1 MNMKKGTLLTI
12 LALLPLLTAAQG
24 DNQMVLKVND
34 RVFTRAEYLK
44 RMEFINGVYMEVG
57 GGFLEAPPGF
67 ITLARMINDQLIIEL
82 ARSKG
87 VYPTQAEI
95 DKEFEDRKKGNETL
109 FAEMAA
115 LGIPEAE
122 MKLRATVDLAQFKL
136 LTLGVTVTDQD
147 VEEHYKVNP
156 QLYTLPATIDLR
168 VIVVRDE
175 SAKRAVDEA
184 LKTQSFEQVA
194 KQYSTDATKAVGGD
208 LPEVPVANLPQHI
221 QDLFATVDK
230 GKTTDW
236 VQSQGAWLKY
246 LVENK
251 TQTQV
256 LPLTPQLK
264 ETIRKRLML
273 EIGRNKNRIQDDLDE
288 LRQKANIE
296 FGNPGMKD
304 LYERY
309 MRDYFRSRSGEESD

>member
-1 MNMKKGTLLTI
+1 MKKGTILTA
-12 LALLPLLTAAQG
+12 LALLPLLAAAQG
-24 DNQMVLKVND
+24 DGQMMLKVND

-67 ITLARMINDQLIIEL
+67 ITLARVINDQLIVEL

-95 DKEFEDRKKGNETL
+95 DKEFEERKKGNETL

-115 LGIPEAE
+115 LGITDEE
-122 MKLRATVDLAQFKL
+122 LKLRATVDLAQFKL
-136 LTLGVTVTDQD
+136 LTLGVTVTDKD

-175 SAKRAVDEA
+175 PAKRAVDEA
-184 LKTQSFEQVA
+184 LKAQSFEQVA
-194 KQYSTDATKAVGGD
+194 EQYSVDATKAIGGD
-208 LPEVPVANLPQHI
+208 LPEVPIANLPQRI

-230 GKTTDW
+230 GKTTEW
-236 VQSQGAWLKY
+236 VQSQDAWLKY

-251 TQTQV
+251 TETKV
-256 LPLTPQLK
+256 LPLTPELK

-273 EIGRNKNRIQDDLDE
+273 EIGRNKNRLQDDLDE
-288 LRQKANIE
+288 LRRRAKIE
-296 FGNPGMKD
+296 FGNPGMKE

-309 MRDYFRSRSGEESD
+309 MRDYFRSRSGDEAR

>member
-1 MNMKKGTLLTI
+1 MKKGTILTA
-12 LALLPLLTAAQG
+12 LALLPLLAAAQG
-24 DNQMVLKVND
+24 DSQMILKVND
-34 RVFTRAEYLK
+34 RVFTRTEYLK

-67 ITLARMINDQLIIEL
+67 ITLTRMINDQLIVEL

-95 DKEFEDRKKGNETL
+95 DREFEDRKKGNETL

-115 LGIPEAE
+115 LGITDEE
-122 MKLRATVDLAQFKL
+122 LKLRATVDLAQFKL
-136 LTLGVTVTDQD
+136 LTLGVTVTDKD

-168 VIVVRDE
+168 VIVVREE
-175 SAKRAVDEA
+175 SSKQAVDEA
-184 LKTQSFEQVA
+184 LKTQRFEQVA
-194 KQYSTDATKAVGGD
+194 EQYSVDATKAIGGD
-208 LPEVPVANLPQHI
+208 LPEVPIANLPQRI

-230 GKTTDW
+230 GKTTEW
-236 VQSQGAWLKY
+236 VQSQDAWLKC

-256 LPLTPQLK
+256 LPLTPELK

-273 EIGRNKNRIQDDLDE
+273 EIGRNKNRLQDDLDE
-288 LRQKANIE
+288 LRRKANIE
-296 FGNPGMKD
+296 FGNPGMKE

-309 MRDYFRSRSGEESD
+309 MRDYFRSRSGDEAR

>member
-1 MNMKKGTLLTI
+1 MLLSTF
-12 LALLPLLTAAQG
+12 AVLPLLVAAQSDG
-24 DNQMVLKVND
+24 QMVLKVND

-67 ITLARMINDQLIIEL
+67 ITLMRMINDQLIIEL

-87 VYPTQAEI
+87 VYPTQAEV
-95 DKEFEDRKKGNETL
+95 DKEFEERKKGNETL

-115 LGIPEAE
+115 IGITDDEL
-122 MKLRATVDLAQFKL
+122 KLRATVDLAQFKL
-136 LTLGVTVTDQD
+136 LTLGVNVTDKE

-168 VIVVRDE
+168 VIVVKDE
-175 SAKRAVDEA
+175 GTKQRVDEA
-184 LKTQSFEQVA
+184 LKTQKFEQVA
-194 KQYSTDATKAVGGD
+194 EQYSVDATKAIGGD
-208 LPEVPVANLPQHI
+208 LPEVPLANLPQRI

-230 GKTTDW
+230 GSTTDW
-236 VQSQGAWLKY
+236 VQSQDAWLKY

-256 LPLTPQLK
+256 LPLTPELK

-273 EIGRNKNRIQDDLDE
+273 EIGRNKNRLQDDLDE
-288 LRQKANIE
+288 LRRKANIE
-296 FGNPGMKD
+296 FGNQGMKE

-309 MRDYFRSRSGEESD
+309 MKDYFRSRSGEEAR

>member
-1 MNMKKGTLLTI
+1 MKKGSLLLT
-12 LALLPLLTAAQG
+12 LTFLPLLAMAQG
-24 DNQMVLKVND
+24 SGQMILKVND
-34 RVFTRAEYLK
+34 RVFTRDEYVQ

-67 ITLARMINDQLIIEL
+67 ITLMRMINDQLIIEL

-95 DKEFEDRKKGNETL
+95 NKEFEERKKGNETL
-109 FAEMAA
+109 FTEMAV
-115 LGIPEAE
+115 LGITEE
-122 MKLRATVDLAQFKL
+122 ELKLRATVDLAQFKL
-136 LTLGVTVTDQD
+136 LTIGVTVTDKE

-168 VIVVRDE
+168 VIVVKDE

-194 KQYSTDATKAVGGD
+194 EQYSVDATKAIGGD
-208 LPEVPVANLPQHI
+208 LPEVPIANLPQRI
-221 QDLFATVDK
+221 QDLFASLDK

-236 VQSQGAWLKY
+236 VQSQDAWLKY

-256 LPLTPQLK
+256 LPLTPELK

-273 EIGRNKNRIQDDLDE
+273 EIGRNKNRLQDDLDE
-288 LRQKANIE
+288 LRRKARIE
-296 FGNPGMKD
+296 FGNPGMKE

-309 MRDYFRSRSGEESD
+309 MRDYFRSRSGDETR

>member
-1 MNMKKGTLLTI
+1 MKKGAILTA
-12 LALLPLLTAAQG
+12 LALLPLLAAAQG
-24 DNQMVLKVND
+24 DSQMILKVND

-67 ITLARMINDQLIIEL
+67 IMLTRMINDQLIVDL

-95 DKEFEDRKKGNETL
+95 EKEFEDRKKGNETL

-115 LGIPEAE
+115 LGITDEE
-122 MKLRATVDLAQFKL
+122 LKLRATVDLAQFKL
-136 LTLGVTVTDQD
+136 LTLGVTVTDKD

-168 VIVVRDE
+168 VIVVREE
-175 SAKRAVDEA
+175 SAKRTVDEA

-194 KQYSTDATKAVGGD
+194 EQYSVDATKAMGGD
-208 LPEVPVANLPQHI
+208 LPEVPIANLPQRI

-230 GKTTDW
+230 GKTTEW
-236 VQSQGAWLKY
+236 VQSQDAWLKY

-251 TQTQV
+251 TETHV
-256 LPLTPQLK
+256 LPLTPELK

-273 EIGRNKNRIQDDLDE
+273 EIGRNKNRLQDDLDE
-288 LRQKANIE
+288 LRRKANIE
-296 FGNPGMKD
+296 FGNPGMKE

-309 MRDYFRSRSGEESD
+309 MRDYFRSRSGDEAR

>member
-1 MNMKKGTLLTI
+1 MKKRVLSSA
-12 LALLPLLTAAQG
+12 LALLPLLAVAQG
-24 DNQMVLKVND
+24 DGQMILKVND

-44 RMEFINGVYMEVG
+44 RMEFINGVYMEIG

-67 ITLARMINDQLIIEL
+67 ITLMRMINDQLIIEL

-109 FAEMAA
+109 FAELAA
-115 LGIPEAE
+115 IGIADEE
-122 MKLRATVDLAQFKL
+122 LKLRATVDLAQFKL
-136 LTLGVTVTDQD
+136 LTLGVTVTDKE

-156 QLYTLPATIDLR
+156 QLYTVPATIDLR
-168 VIVVRDE
+168 VIVVKDE
-175 SAKRAVDEA
+175 SAKRQVDEA
-184 LKTQSFEQVA
+184 LKTQKFEQVA
-194 KQYSTDATKAVGGD
+194 EQYSIDATKAVGGD
-208 LPEVPVANLPQHI
+208 LPEVPLANLPQRI

-236 VQSQGAWLKY
+236 VQSQDAWLKY

-256 LPLTPQLK
+256 LPLTPELK

-273 EIGRNKNRIQDDLDE
+273 EIGRNKNRLQDDLDE
-288 LRQKANIE
+288 LRRKAKIE
-296 FGNPGMKD
+296 FGNPGMKE

-309 MRDYFRSRSGEESD
+309 MRDYFRSRSGDEAR